1 MNQDLKKS
9 INDVL
14 QACDNVN
21 EMIFPDDESGHRLAD
36 EVKADLFWFVA
47 FLTLSDDI
55 MTSDELAALNEYFG
69 TEYTTDDIA
78 AFSEREG
85 ILDEQAVNSVPLSI
99 NYLIRIDNMFYN
111 DRGMV
116 TNCSATLI
124 ELYKKLGME
133 FICCDKS
140 LDMNEYKQYN
150 EYISMLED
158 FAQSNLDSQE

>member
-1 MNQDLKKS
+1 
-9 INDVL
+9 
-14 QACDNVN
+14 
-21 EMIFPDDESGHRLAD
+21 
-36 EVKADLFWFVA
+36 
-47 FLTLSDDI
+47 
-55 MTSDELAALNEYFG
+55 
-69 TEYTTDDIA
+69 
-78 AFSEREG
+78 
-85 ILDEQAVNSVPLSI
+85 
-99 NYLIRIDNMFYN
+99 MFYN

-133 FICCDKS
+133 FICCDKL